1 MIDETSSGMSIIWA
15 RMVGLLAAGGRGK
28 ITLRANPCQS
38 TIGKKRK
45 LTPFAMSVKKL
56 LDLTGKI
63 ALVTGGSRGLGLQIA
78 EALGEM
84 GAKLAISAR
93 KPEELEQAREF
104 LARQRI
110 EALPLVC
117 DISRPEAIEP
127 MVSQVLERHGR
138 VDVLVNNA
146 GATWGAPAEEH
157 PLDAWRKL
165 VDLNLTGTFLVTQAV
180 GKRSMIPNRH
190 GRIINVASIAGLR
203 GNPVDMLETLAYNT
217 TKGGLVNF
225 TRALAAEWGEHGIT
239 VNAIAPGFFPSKMTK
254 ASLERLGEKIVAR
267 TPLRRLGDAE
277 DLKGLVVLLAS
288 DASRHITGQ
297 IIAVDGGASVA

>member
-1 MIDETSSGMSIIWA
+1 
-15 RMVGLLAAGGRGK
+15 
-28 ITLRANPCQS
+28 
-38 TIGKKRK
+38 
-45 LTPFAMSVKKL
+45 MSVKKL
-56 LDLTGKI
+56 LDLSGKT

-93 KPEELEQAREF
+93 KPDELGEAREF
-104 LARQRI
+104 LARQHI

-127 MVSQVLERHGR
+127 MVSKLLERYGR

-146 GATWGAPAEEH
+146 GATWGAPAEDH

-180 GKRSMIPNRH
+180 GKRSMIPNRY

-239 VNAIAPGFFPSKMTK
+239 VNALAPGFFPSKMTK

-297 IIAVDGGASVA
+297 VIAVDGGASVA